1 METLQNGKPDKT
13 KNEHDSITKWI
24 NSFTFPVPPVVEL
37 EGNKAKIKAIQD
49 KFNKALQFAV
59 KQNNLP
65 F

>member
-1 METLQNGKPDKT
+1 MEKLQNGKPDKT
-13 KNEHDSITKWI
+13 KNENDLITKWI
-24 NSFTFPVPPVVEL
+24 NSFTFPVAPVVEL

-49 KFNKALQFAV
+49 KFDKALQFAV